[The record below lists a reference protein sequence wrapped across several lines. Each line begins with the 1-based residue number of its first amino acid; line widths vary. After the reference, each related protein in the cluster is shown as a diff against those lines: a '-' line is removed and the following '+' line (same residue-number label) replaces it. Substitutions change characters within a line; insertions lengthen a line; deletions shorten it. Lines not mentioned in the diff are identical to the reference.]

1 MLSTEK
7 STTNGAKPPKTEIP
21 LTPEATLTILT
32 RALSIM
38 REAGAIVQTQDRAG
52 TLYLRIRFRGMEIV
66 PVNEDDDGLYFK
78 IVPIV
83 AQAARNE

>member
-1 MLSTEK
+1 
-7 STTNGAKPPKTEIP
+7 
-21 LTPEATLTILT
+21 
-32 RALSIM
+32 M